1 MAVMDLFTK
10 IDSKWEVPT
19 GCTCLY
25 LGGPTGVL
33 RANSPECS
41 IHEDEIV
48 IGSLTPDEI
57 VGLIYCEATE
67 RRTKIN

>member
-25 LGGPTGVL
+25 LGGSTGVV

-41 IHEDEIV
+41 LHDDETV
-48 IGSLTPDEI
+48 VGSMTPDEI
-57 VGLIYCEATE
+57 ISLISTEVKE
-67 RRTKIN
+67 RRTKTN